1 MSYEY
6 TEVKKEYVFKVLGEN
21 KTVLCVDFNA
31 LRVMNC
37 NELKV
42 GAIQSFLEIPNAKFY
57 ERTEVVTSE

>member
-1 MSYEY
+1 M
-6 TEVKKEYVFKVLGEN
+6 
-21 KTVLCVDFNA
+21 LCVDFNG

-42 GAIQSFLEIPNAKFY
+42 GAIQSFLEISSTKFY